1 MAKTIE
7 QAKEEIKTDIDRL
20 TVSLEESKKKGF
32 QIEDIA
38 KFAFDAGT
46 SLVEAVEN
54 VKDLTGEQKKEV
66 VISSVKEIY
75 NKVNPDIP
83 LIPEP
88 FETLTEHILLDKAL
102 GKFIDV
108 IVSKYNEK
116 GVFKRKSTS
125 IKSKS
130 KPIKSKSKPIK

>member
-1 MAKTIE
+1 
-7 QAKEEIKTDIDRL
+7 
-20 TVSLEESKKKGF
+20 VSLQESKKKGF
-32 QIEDIA
+32 QVEDIA
-38 KFAFDAGT
+38 QFAFDAGT

-75 NKVNPDIP
+75 TKVNPDIP

-88 FETLTEHILLDKAL
+88 FETLTESILLDKAL

-130 KPIKSKSKPIK
+130 KPVKSKNKPLK